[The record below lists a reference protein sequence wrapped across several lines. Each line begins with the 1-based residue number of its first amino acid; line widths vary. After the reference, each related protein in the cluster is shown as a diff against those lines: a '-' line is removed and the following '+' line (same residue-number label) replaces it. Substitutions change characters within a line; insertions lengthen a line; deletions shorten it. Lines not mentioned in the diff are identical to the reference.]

1 MAAGLPLQVGVKTWT
16 RTLIAIATAA
26 ILPSTLEA
34 APIPG
39 FHVVGQSAHFTFYSR
54 QPRKIEAKANESFLM
69 KTAQMMDQAPGAQ
82 AAYYLHDYADDIAA
96 VTGVYS
102 SGMTELT
109 SGDIHSTRPFH
120 PHEIVHRIAAALGDP
135 GTFFHEG
142 LAVALGDKGIQEGV
156 AVDVLAKIAI
166 RTFKLRQA
174 ADDFARLDPH
184 VAYPM
189 AGSFVAF
196 LIRRHGVA
204 AVSRFFRGCQ
214 PKVATRDFR
223 FAEVFGQTLD
233 EAGAAWVHELGA

>member
-16 RTLIAIATAA
+16 RTLIALATAA
-26 ILPSTLEA
+26 ILASTLEA

-39 FHVVGQSAHFTFYSR
+39 FHVVGQSEHFLFYSR
-54 QPRKIEAKANESFLM
+54 QSRKIDTRANESFLM
-69 KTAQMMDQAPGAQ
+69 KTAQLMDQGPGTQ
-82 AAYYLHDYADDIAA
+82 TAYYLHDYADDIAA

-109 SGDIHSTRPFH
+109 TGDIHSTRTFH

-142 LAVALGDKGIQEGV
+142 LAVSLGDKGMQEGV
-156 AVDVLAKIAI
+156 AVDALAKVAI

-174 ADDFARLDPH
+174 TDDFAHLDPH

-189 AGSFVAF
+189 AEIGRAHV
-196 LIRRHGVA
+196 
-204 AVSRFFRGCQ
+204 
-214 PKVATRDFR
+214 
-223 FAEVFGQTLD
+223 
-233 EAGAAWVHELGA
+233 